1 MGRPPDPAIQAFLSE
16 ARDNL
21 LAYSILGDPKYI
33 PYRWHRHV
41 ARRLEAA
48 VARGRGRIM
57 VFAPPQHGKSRLV
70 SKQLPPWIFGKHPDW
85 PIIAASYGSDLAEE
99 NGQAVRDQLMSPIH
113 AAVFPESRLD
123 GSTTGKTYFKTTE
136 GGLYLGTTIR
146 GGATGFPSKV
156 FIIDDPFKSREEAE
170 SERVRESTKTWFTSV
185 VYPRLAEDSLLIVM
199 HTRWHEDDLAG
210 WLLREHPQE
219 DWDVV
224 NLPALALES
233 DQLGRVP
240 GEALC
245 PERFSEEALARKRIV
260 SGSRDWEALYQQRP
274 VAGTGGF
281 FKQDWLRHYDSLP
294 IQIAR
299 PMNRYLLV
307 DPAGSKGKRSDYSAF
322 VVIGLNTD
330 GRYYLLDAVRDRLSL
345 KERAALLIYLHRKW
359 KPLKSGYER
368 YGKDGDIEHIQGV
381 QELENYRFDLEPL
394 GGQMAKEDRIERL
407 QPDFENGRWWLPK
420 ALPRTLADGA
430 PVDVVER
437 FVNAEYL
444 TFPAG
449 LHDDMLDAL
458 ARIYDI
464 AAKFPKPPQA
474 IISRDLG
481 GNARNFDW

>member
-1 MGRPPDPAIQAFLSE
+1 MRPPDPTIQAFLCE

-21 LAYSILGDPKYI
+21 LAYSILGDSKYVA
-33 PYRWHRHV
+33 YRWHRYV

-70 SKQLPPWIFGKHPDW
+70 SKLLPAWILGKHPDW

-99 NGQAVRDQLMSPIH
+99 NGQAVRDQLASPVH
-113 AAVFPESRLD
+113 AAVFPESKLD

-136 GGLYLGTTIR
+136 GALYLGTTIR
-146 GGATGFPSKV
+146 GSATGFPSKV

-185 VYPRLAEDSLLIVM
+185 VYPRLAEDSILIVM

-210 WLLREHPQE
+210 WLQREHPQE
-219 DWDVV
+219 EWEVI
-224 NLPALALES
+224 NLPALALEA
-233 DQLGRVP
+233 DPLGREP

-245 PERFSEEALARKRIV
+245 PERFSEAALARKRIV

-281 FKQDWLRHYDSLP
+281 FKRDWLRHYDSLP

-307 DPAGSKGKRSDYSAF
+307 DPAGAKHKRSDYSAF

-330 GRYYLLDAVRDRLSL
+330 GRYYLLDAARDRLSL

-359 KPLKSGYER
+359 KPIKAGYEK
-368 YGKDGDIEHIQGV
+368 YGKDGDIEHIQGA
-381 QELENYRFDLEPL
+381 QEAENYRFDIEPL
-394 GGQMAKEDRIERL
+394 GGLMAKEDRIKRL
-407 QPDFENGRWWLPK
+407 EADFENGRWWLPK
-420 ALPRTLADGA
+420 ALPRTQADGTQI
-430 PVDVVER
+430 DIVER

-449 LHDDMLDAL
+449 LHDDMLDAV

-464 AAKFPKPPQA
+464 GAKFPKLPQ
-474 IISRDLG
+474 SVGRRG
-481 GNARNFDW
+481 GSESSGTFGW